1 MWRYT
6 IRRLAFLPVIML
18 AVSIIT
24 FLLLRV
30 LPGQDPA
37 VLMAGQNARPED
49 VERIHEILGLDRP
62 IAVQYIDW
70 MTDVLRGDPGTTYQ
84 SNGQRTIL
92 DEVKRRLPHS
102 AELVLI
108 SLCISFVMG
117 VSFGVIS
124 AMKRNSAIDYV
135 VRLFAVLGQSVPDF
149 FLLLLL
155 IVIPW
160 TLWNYA
166 PPIGGSKAIWTD
178 PMHNIR
184 MYGPPALI
192 LGIGGA
198 ASIMRL
204 QRTTMLE
211 VLRSDYVRTARAK
224 GLSTWGVIARH
235 AFRNTLT
242 PLVTVL
248 GTSFTLV
255 FAGSVVAESVMG
267 IDGVGIFFVESAIRR
282 DFPVIQ
288 FLVLYTAVVVVLANL
303 IVDLS
308 YAYIDPRVKYR

>member
-1 MWRYT
+1 MWRYAL
-6 IRRLAFLPVIML
+6 RRLAFLPVIML
-18 AVSIIT
+18 AVSMIT
-24 FLLLRV
+24 FFMLRV

-49 VERIHEILGLDRP
+49 VERIHKILGLDRP
-62 IAVQYIDW
+62 IPVQYIDW
-70 MTDVLRGDPGTTYQ
+70 MTDVLRGDPGNTYIG
-84 SNGQRTIL
+84 NRDIRE
-92 DEVKRRLPHS
+92 EVQRRLPHS

-108 SLCISFVMG
+108 SLVISFVMG

-124 AMKRNSAIDYV
+124 AVKRNSPIDYV
-135 VRLFAVLGQSVPDF
+135 VRLFAVMGQSVPDF

-160 TLWNYA
+160 ALWNYA

-198 ASIMRL
+198 AGIMRL

-224 GLSTWGVIARH
+224 GLSSWGVIVQH

-255 FAGSVVAESVMG
+255 FAGSVVAERVMG
-267 IDGVGIFFVESAIRR
+267 IDGVGVFFVESAIQR

-288 FLVLYTAVVVVLANL
+288 FLVLYTAVVVVIANL

-308 YAYIDPRVKYR
+308 YAYIDPRVRYR